1 MAKQKDVAINRREYE
16 RIKRY
21 DHTQMNNYI
30 RSIYKDGFDSGI
42 EEAKNRNEKKDLNI
56 ELIKV
61 ELANIK
67 GIGPTK
73 MAQVIKVLEERI
85 G

>member
-1 MAKQKDVAINRREYE
+1 MAIQKDIVVNRKEYE

-30 RSIYKDGFDSGI
+30 RNIYKDGFDSGI

-61 ELANIK
+61 ELSNIK
-67 GIGPTK
+67 GIGPAK
-73 MAQVIKVLEERI
+73 MAQVIKVLEKII

>member
-1 MAKQKDVAINRREYE
+1 MAIQKDIVVNRKEYE

-42 EEAKNRNEKKDLNI
+42 EEAKNRNEKKDLNM

-61 ELANIK
+61 ELSNIK
-67 GIGPTK
+67 GIGPAK
-73 MAQVIKVLEERI
+73 MAQVIKVLEKRI